1 MHERSGTQ
9 ILDLKELIIYYHFYS
24 ENAKYQ
30 EFKMNNLFLTWTLI
44 KRIVFP
50 VFFLVC
56 ATGIYLL
63 ANTGHAFENQI
74 NIMVSIPPQKYF
86 VEKIGGEYVNV
97 SVLLPP
103 ETSPHFFEPKP
114 ARMIELGKA
123 DMYMAIGVEYEK
135 HLLPR
140 IRSMHPGLSIIQ
152 TDHGIK
158 KIFMESHGHAHD
170 HSPGDSHEHEHE
182 HHGGKD
188 PHIWLS
194 PELVMIQAENIYNA
208 LASAFPESKKYFQ
221 DNYNS
226 FTRELQDLDEEIRNI
241 FSQMNPGTKFMVFHP
256 AWGYFAKAYDLIQVP
271 VEMEGKE
278 PRAADL
284 KHLIDTA
291 RDENIKVV
299 FVSPQFSRRSAQ
311 VIAESIGGEIV
322 SIDPLAEDWKQNM
335 RKMAEKFR
343 LANE

>member
-1 MHERSGTQ
+1 
-9 ILDLKELIIYYHFYS
+9 
-24 ENAKYQ
+24 
-30 EFKMNNLFLTWTLI
+30 MNSLFLIRTAL
-44 KRIVFP
+44 KRFIFYLY
-50 VFFLVC
+50 FLVC
-56 ATGIYLL
+56 ITGIYLL
-63 ANTGHAFENQI
+63 PGTGYAFEDRI

-103 ETSPHFFEPKP
+103 GTSPHFFEPKP

-140 IRSMHPGLSIIQ
+140 IRSMHPGLSIIH

-158 KIFMESHGHAHD
+158 KISMGSRSHAHPPD
-170 HSPGDSHEHEHE
+170 DNHEHEHD
-182 HHGGKD
+182 HHAGRD

-194 PELVMIQAENIYNA
+194 PELVMVQAENIYNA
-208 LASAFPESKKYFQ
+208 LAAAFPESKKHFQ
-221 DNYNS
+221 DNYIS
-226 FTRELQDLDEEIRNI
+226 FTKELQELDEEIRDI

-256 AWGYFAKAYDLIQVP
+256 AWGYFAKAYDLVQMP

-299 FVSPQFSRRSAQ
+299 FVSPQFSKRSAQ
-311 VIAESIGGEIV
+311 VIAESIGGETV

-335 RKMAEKFR
+335 RKMVDKFR